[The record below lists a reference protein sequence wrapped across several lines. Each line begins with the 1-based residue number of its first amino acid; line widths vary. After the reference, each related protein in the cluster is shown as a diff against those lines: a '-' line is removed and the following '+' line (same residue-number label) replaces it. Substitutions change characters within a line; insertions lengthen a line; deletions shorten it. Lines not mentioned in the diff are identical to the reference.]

1 MPYADPAKQ
10 REYQRRWTAERR
22 RGYLAGKCCVDC
34 GSEERLEFDHVEGE
48 KVSHRVWTWA
58 AARLEEE
65 LAKCVVRCRS
75 CHQARHSAARP
86 KHGAGGY
93 KRGCRCEVC
102 RGWKA
107 ASAARCRERR
117 GRDLHPGTRLCR
129 PLPNYSATTP
139 GEQLSLLES
148 R

>member
-10 REYQRRWTAERR
+10 RTYQREWTADRR
-22 RGYLAGKCCVDC
+22 ARYLVGKCCVDC
-34 GSEERLEFDHVEGE
+34 GSTVRLEFDHVNGE
-48 KVSHRVWTWA
+48 KASHRIWTWA
-58 AARLEEE
+58 PTRLEAE
-65 LAKCVVRCRS
+65 LAKCVTRCRT
-75 CHQARHSAARP
+75 CHQRRHAALRP

-93 KRGCRCEVC
+93 KRGCRCGVC

-107 ASAARCRERR
+107 GAVARERA

-129 PLPNYSATTP
+129 PLRNSSATSP

-148 R
+148 A